1 MISPSGATGYVRRLQ
16 AVSVATGIATAGWY
30 PRNFEGPPAP
40 YGAARFPAC
49 LHRPVAC
56 HRPLPG
62 RLACRRRRSH
72 DLGEMPPA
80 GQPGSGGLALLFP
93 AAKRWKR

>member
-1 MISPSGATGYVRRLQ
+1 MISPSGAAGYARRLQ
-16 AVSVATGIATAGWY
+16 AVSVATGIATACWY
-30 PRNFEGPPAP
+30 PRSFEGPPAL
-40 YGAARFPAC
+40 YGAARFLAR

-62 RLACRRRRSH
+62 RLACRPGRSH
-72 DLGEMPPA
+72 DLGEMPSA

-93 AAKRWKR
+93 AAKRWRR